1 MIFKKQAEED
11 FNIQAAEFPE
21 MESLINR
28 CANIY
33 RGVPEWL
40 DDKDN
45 IKTINFAKSVCSET
59 ARLATLAIGIQIDGS
74 TRATWLQKQIDKVYF
89 QIRHWVE
96 YGCAYGTV
104 FIKPNGESLDV
115 FTPADVIIVD
125 YDNQKIKGIIFK
137 DSYTVGRKYYT
148 RLEYHRFVETTV
160 DGVTTY
166 PYYVSNRA
174 YVSKSPQSIGD
185 KIDLKQTKW
194 ADLMADTPP
203 ILKANGE
210 KLDGPLYGVFRTPQ
224 ANNVDI
230 STPLGLPIFSEAIE
244 ELGDLDVAYS
254 RNVGEINDSQKIAL
268 LDDRLLMPSGTP
280 VSAMSPRGM
289 ENRRNEMKLPH
300 YVKNVFG
307 QDEKEFYQEI
317 NPQLNTDIR
326 IVGINALLNQM
337 GYKIGFSNGY
347 FVFNEKTGMVT
358 ATQVEA
364 DDRRTIQFIKD
375 IRDKLEDCL
384 NGVIYALN
392 VFADLY
398 GLAPVGVYK
407 VTYDFGDIQQRR
419 RPCKMVAVCCTGQGS
434 GMDVFCK
441 IRRNDG
447 KRCESNG
454 QRSSARRAKTIRRGV
469 KKMADKPVTR
479 EEKYLAYLTGDYNG
493 ELPKPITRKEKYLYE
508 LCLKGIGGEIS
519 PEEIKAAV
527 NEYLEK
533 ESGQARSHHRTGRTD
548 RTEQDGRCVAERGN
562 KLFAIY

>member
-33 RGVPEWL
+33 RGIPEWL
-40 DDKDN
+40 DDKNN

-74 TRATWLQKQIDKVYF
+74 TRATWLQEQIDKVYF

-115 FTPADVIIVD
+115 FTPADVMIVD
-125 YDNQKIKGIIFK
+125 YDNQEIKGIIFK

-148 RLEYHRFVETTV
+148 RLEYHRFVETAI
-160 DGVTTY
+160 DGVATY

-210 KLDGPLYGVFRTPQ
+210 KLDGPLYGVLRTPQ

-230 STPLGLPIFSEAIE
+230 STPLGLPIFAEAIE
-244 ELGDLDVAYS
+244 ELKDLDIAYS
-254 RNVGEINDSQKIAL
+254 RNAKEILDSKRTVLA
-268 LDDRLLMPSGTP
+268 DERLLMPSGTP
-280 VSAMSPRGM
+280 LYDMTPQGTAKRIEALG
-289 ENRRNEMKLPH
+289 LPD

-307 QDEKEFYQEI
+307 NEAESFYQEI
-317 NPQLNTDIR
+317 NPQLNTDTR
-326 IVGINALLNQM
+326 ISGINAILSQL

-347 FVFNEKTGMVT
+347 FVFNESSGIQT
-358 ATQVEA
+358 ATGVEA
-364 DDRRTIQFIKD
+364 EQQRTVQFIKD
-375 IRDKLEDCL
+375 VRDKLESCL
-384 NGVIYALN
+384 DEVIYALN
-392 VFADLY
+392 VYADLY
-398 GLAPVGVYK
+398 GLAPVGAYEVN
-407 VTYDFGDIQQRR
+407 YDFGDILYVRENDRARWWQYVTTGKV
-419 RPCKMVAVCCTGQGS
+419 PAWLYFVKFEGMTPEDAKAMV
-434 GMDVFCK
+434 
-441 IRRNDG
+441 
-447 KRCESNG
+447 
-454 QRSSARRAKTIRRGV
+454 
-469 KKMADKPVTR
+469 
-479 EEKYLAYLTGDYNG
+479 EEAQPD
-493 ELPKPITRKEKYLYE
+493 EP
-508 LCLKGIGGEIS
+508 
-519 PEEIKAAV
+519 
-527 NEYLEK
+527 
-533 ESGQARSHHRTGRTD
+533 
-548 RTEQDGRCVAERGN
+548 
-562 KLFAIY
+562 KLFGDE

>member
-1 MIFKKQAEED
+1 MFFKKQAEED

-33 RGVPEWL
+33 RGAPEWL
-40 DDKDN
+40 DDEDN
-45 IKTINFAKSVCSET
+45 IKTINFAKTVCSET
-59 ARLATLAIGIQIDGS
+59 ARLTTLAIGIQIGGS
-74 TRATWLQKQIDKVYF
+74 ARATWLQKQINKVYF

-115 FTPADVIIVD
+115 FTPADVMIVD
-125 YDNQKIKGIIFK
+125 YDNQEIKGIIFK

-174 YVSKSPQSIGD
+174 YVSKSPQSIGN

-210 KLDGPLYGVFRTPQ
+210 KLDGPLFGVLRTPQ

-230 STPLGLPIFSEAIE
+230 NTPLGLPVFAEGIE
-244 ELGDLDVAYS
+244 ELGDIDVAYS
-254 RNVGEINDSQKIAL
+254 RNAGEIKDSQKIAL

-317 NPQLNTDIR
+317 NPQLNTDAR
-326 IVGINALLNQM
+326 LAGINALLSQLS
-337 GYKIGFSNGY
+337 YKCGFSSGY

-375 IRDKLEDCL
+375 VRDKLEDCL

-398 GLAPVGVYK
+398 DLTPVGVYET
-407 VTYDFGDIQQRR
+407 TYDFGDI
-419 RPCKMVAVCCTGQGS
+419 TY
-434 GMDVFCK
+434 
-441 IRRNDG
+441 N
-447 KRCESNG
+447 
-454 QRSSARRAKTIRRGV
+454 
-469 KKMADKPVTR
+469 R
-479 EEKYLAYLTGDYNG
+479 EEDRARWWQYVVQGKVPAWLFFVKFEGMTEEDAKAMVKEAQPDEPTLFGD
-493 ELPKPITRKEKYLYE
+493 
-508 LCLKGIGGEIS
+508 
-519 PEEIKAAV
+519 EE
-527 NEYLEK
+527 
-533 ESGQARSHHRTGRTD
+533 
-548 RTEQDGRCVAERGN
+548 
-562 KLFAIY
+562 

>member
-21 MESLINR
+21 MEALINR

-33 RGVPEWL
+33 RGAPEWL
-40 DDKDN
+40 DDEDN
-45 IKTINFAKSVCSET
+45 IKTINFAKTVCSET
-59 ARLATLAIGIQIDGS
+59 ARLATLAIGIQIGGS
-74 TRATWLQKQIDKVYF
+74 ARAAWLQKQINKVYF

-96 YGCAYGTV
+96 YGCAYGTI
-104 FIKPNGESLDV
+104 FIKPNGEGLDV
-115 FTPADVIIVD
+115 FTPADVMIVD
-125 YDNQKIKGIIFK
+125 YDNQEIKGIIFK

-148 RLEYHRFVETTV
+148 RLEYHRFVETTI

-210 KLDGPLYGVFRTPQ
+210 KLDGPLYGMLRTPQ

-230 STPLGLPIFSEAIE
+230 STPLGLPVFAEGIE

-254 RNVGEINDSQKIAL
+254 RNAGEIKDSQKIAL

-280 VSAMSPRGM
+280 VSTMSPRGM

-317 NPQLNTDIR
+317 NPQLNTDAR
-326 IVGINALLNQM
+326 LAGINALLSQLS
-337 GYKIGFSNGY
+337 YKCGFSSGY

-375 IRDKLEDCL
+375 VRDKLEDCL

-398 GLAPVGVYK
+398 DLTPVGVYE
-407 VTYDFGDIQQRR
+407 TAYDFGDI
-419 RPCKMVAVCCTGQGS
+419 TY
-434 GMDVFCK
+434 
-441 IRRNDG
+441 N
-447 KRCESNG
+447 
-454 QRSSARRAKTIRRGV
+454 
-469 KKMADKPVTR
+469 R
-479 EEKYLAYLTGDYNG
+479 EEDRARWWQYVVQGKVPAWLFFVKFEGMTEEEAKAMVKEAQPDEPTLFG
-493 ELPKPITRKEKYLYE
+493 EE
-508 LCLKGIGGEIS
+508 
-519 PEEIKAAV
+519 
-527 NEYLEK
+527 
-533 ESGQARSHHRTGRTD
+533 
-548 RTEQDGRCVAERGN
+548 
-562 KLFAIY
+562 

>member
-1 MIFKKQAEED
+1 MFFKKQAEED

-33 RGVPEWL
+33 RGAPEWL
-40 DDKDN
+40 DDENN

-74 TRATWLQKQIDKVYF
+74 ARAIWLQEQIDKVYF

-104 FIKPNGESLDV
+104 FIKPNGESLDI
-115 FTPADVIIVD
+115 FIPADVMIVD
-125 YDNQKIKGIIFK
+125 YDNQEIKGIIFK

-210 KLDGPLYGVFRTPQ
+210 KLDGALYGVLRTPQ

-230 STPLGLPIFSEAIE
+230 STPLGLPIFAEAIE
-244 ELGDLDVAYS
+244 ELKDLDIAYS
-254 RNVGEINDSQKIAL
+254 RNAKEILDSKRIVLA
-268 LDDRLLMPSGTP
+268 DERLLLPSGSP
-280 VSAMSPRGM
+280 VSSMTPQA
-289 ENRRNEMKLPH
+289 MKLRSKEFGLPD

-307 QDEKEFYQEI
+307 DDAGSFYQEI
-317 NPQLNTDIR
+317 NPILNTDTR
-326 IVGINALLNQM
+326 ISGINAILSQL

-347 FVFNEKTGMVT
+347 FVFNESSGIQT
-358 ATQVEA
+358 ATGVEA
-364 DDRRTIQFIKD
+364 EQQRTVQFIKD
-375 IRDKLEDCL
+375 VRDKLESCL
-384 NGVIYALN
+384 DEVIYALN
-392 VFADLY
+392 VYADLY
-398 GLAPVGVYK
+398 GLAPVGAYEIN
-407 VTYDFGDIQQRR
+407 YDFGDILYVRENDRARWWQYVTTGKV
-419 RPCKMVAVCCTGQGS
+419 PAWLYFVKFEGMTKEEAKAMV
-434 GMDVFCK
+434 
-441 IRRNDG
+441 
-447 KRCESNG
+447 
-454 QRSSARRAKTIRRGV
+454 
-469 KKMADKPVTR
+469 
-479 EEKYLAYLTGDYNG
+479 
-493 ELPKPITRKEKYLYE
+493 KEAQPDE
-508 LCLKGIGGEIS
+508 
-519 PEEIKAAV
+519 P
-527 NEYLEK
+527 
-533 ESGQARSHHRTGRTD
+533 
-548 RTEQDGRCVAERGN
+548 
-562 KLFAIY
+562 KLFGDE

>member
-21 MESLINR
+21 MEALINR

-33 RGVPEWL
+33 RGAPEWL

-45 IKTINFAKSVCSET
+45 IKTINFAKTVCSET

-74 TRATWLQKQIDKVYF
+74 TRATWLQKQINKVYF

-115 FTPADVIIVD
+115 FTPADVMIVD
-125 YDNQKIKGIIFK
+125 YDNQEIKGIIFK

-174 YVSKSPQSIGD
+174 YVSKSPQSIGN

-210 KLDGPLYGVFRTPQ
+210 KLDGPLFGVLRTPQ

-230 STPLGLPIFSEAIE
+230 STPLGLPVFAEGIE
-244 ELGDLDVAYS
+244 ELGDIDVAYS
-254 RNVGEINDSQKIAL
+254 RNVGEIKDSQKIAL

-317 NPQLNTDIR
+317 NPQLNTDAR
-326 IVGINALLNQM
+326 LAGINALLSQLS
-337 GYKIGFSNGY
+337 YKCGFSSGY

-375 IRDKLEDCL
+375 VRDKLEDCL

-398 GLAPVGVYK
+398 DLTPVGVYET
-407 VTYDFGDIQQRR
+407 TYDFGDI
-419 RPCKMVAVCCTGQGS
+419 TY
-434 GMDVFCK
+434 
-441 IRRNDG
+441 N
-447 KRCESNG
+447 
-454 QRSSARRAKTIRRGV
+454 
-469 KKMADKPVTR
+469 R
-479 EEKYLAYLTGDYNG
+479 EEDRARWWQYVVQGKVPAWLFFVKFEGMTENEAKAMVKEAQPDEPTLFG
-493 ELPKPITRKEKYLYE
+493 EE
-508 LCLKGIGGEIS
+508 
-519 PEEIKAAV
+519 
-527 NEYLEK
+527 
-533 ESGQARSHHRTGRTD
+533 
-548 RTEQDGRCVAERGN
+548 
-562 KLFAIY
+562 

>member
-28 CANIY
+28 CTNIY

-40 DDKDN
+40 DDKNN

-74 TRATWLQKQIDKVYF
+74 ARAAWLQKQIDKVYF

-115 FTPADVIIVD
+115 FTPANVMIVD
-125 YDNQKIKGIIFK
+125 YDNQEIKGIIFK

-148 RLEYHRFVETTV
+148 RLEYHRFVETTA

-203 ILKANGE
+203 ILKANGD
-210 KLDGPLYGVFRTPQ
+210 KLDGPLYGVLRTPQ

-230 STPLGLPIFSEAIE
+230 STPLGLPIFAEAIE
-244 ELGDLDVAYS
+244 ELKDLDIAYS
-254 RNVGEINDSQKIAL
+254 RNAKEILDSKRTVLA
-268 LDDRLLMPSGTP
+268 DDRLLMPSGSP
-280 VSAMSPRGM
+280 VSTMTPQAMEHRCS
-289 ENRRNEMKLPH
+289 EMSLPD

-317 NPQLNTDIR
+317 NPILNTDTR
-326 IVGINALLNQM
+326 ISGINALLSQL

-347 FVFNEKTGMVT
+347 FVFNEKSGIQT
-358 ATQVEA
+358 ATGVEA
-364 DDRRTIQFIKD
+364 EQQRTIQFVKD
-375 IRDKLEDCL
+375 VRDKLESCL
-384 NGVIYALN
+384 DQVIYALN
-392 VFADLY
+392 VHADLY
-398 GLAPVGVYK
+398 GLAPVGAYK
-407 VTYDFGDIQQRR
+407 INYDFGDI
-419 RPCKMVAVCCTGQGS
+419 TYS
-434 GMDVFCK
+434 YE
-441 IRRNDG
+441 I
-447 KRCESNG
+447 
-454 QRSSARRAKTIRRGV
+454 
-469 KKMADKPVTR
+469 DKQTWLG
-479 EEKYLAYLTGDYNG
+479 Y
-493 ELPKPITRKEKYLYE
+493 
-508 LCLKGIGGEIS
+508 
-519 PEEIKAAV
+519 V
-527 NEYLEK
+527 N
-533 ESGQARSHHRTGRTD
+533 TGRVPFWYYLVKFEGFSEAD
-548 RTEQDGRCVAERGN
+548 AKALADEANVEN
-562 KLFAIY
+562 KASGLFGDE